1 MNGRSCFPSNLLVQ
15 GGAYVGTRLLLVL
28 LVYTG
33 FLVRSYG
40 LDVDFRPLILF
51 IFCFSSAHMVY
62 MWVLIHPDGLFI
74 WLTWDLSWPFS
85 PLIWFVFSFIHL
97 VYISVFSTLIWF
109 ILIGFSVRSH
119 GLDVGCSPLI
129 RFVFLCSV
137 HSSVFNLGL

>member
-1 MNGRSCFPSNLLVQ
+1 M
-15 GGAYVGTRLLLVL
+15 
-28 LVYTG
+28 VYIG
-33 FLVRSYG
+33 LIVRSYG
-40 LDVDFRPLILF
+40 LDVGFCPFILF

-62 MWVLIHPDGLFI
+62 MCVLIHPDGLFI

-85 PLIWFVFSFIHL
+85 PLIWSVFSFIHL

-129 RFVFLCSV
+129 RFVILCSV